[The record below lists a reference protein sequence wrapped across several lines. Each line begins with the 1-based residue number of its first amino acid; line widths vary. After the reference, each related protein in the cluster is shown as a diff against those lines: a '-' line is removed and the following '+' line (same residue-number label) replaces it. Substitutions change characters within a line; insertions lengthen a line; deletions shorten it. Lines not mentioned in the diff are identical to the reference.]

1 MALRR
6 VDRRSVTDE
15 VFDQLLADMIDG
27 ELAAGEPLPSERRLA
42 EVLGVSRPAVR
53 EAIQR
58 MTHAGLVQVRQGG
71 STVVRDYR
79 RHAGLDLLPRLL
91 LPAGQPDPAVAR
103 SILEARLHVGPKVA
117 MLAAERGGARL
128 ADALTAAVDALD
140 AATGDAV
147 AQQQHA
153 LTFWDHVVDG
163 ADSIAFRLMFN
174 GLRAAYEPAIEA
186 LATAMA
192 AEVSRVDNY
201 RALADAIVAGDADA
215 ARTAALDLLSP
226 ATAAMMTVL
235 DRLEQE
241 S

>member
-71 STVVRDYR
+71 GTVVKDYR
-79 RHAGLDLLPRLL
+79 QHAGLDLLPRLL
-91 LPAGQPDPAVAR
+91 SPSGQPDPKVVR
-103 SILEARLHVGPKVA
+103 SILEARLHVGPKIA
-117 MLAAERGGARL
+117 MLAAERGGKRL
-128 ADALTAAVDALD
+128 ANPLAAAVDALD
-140 AATGDAV
+140 AAAGDAV
-147 AQQQHA
+147 TQQQHA

-174 GLRAAYEPAIEA
+174 GLRAAYEPAIGA
-186 LATAMA
+186 LTTAMA
-192 AEVSRVDNY
+192 AEVTRVDNY
-201 RALADAIVAGDADA
+201 RLLAAAIVAGDVDA
-215 ARTAALDLLSP
+215 TRTAALDLLSP
-226 ATAAMMTVL
+226 ATSAMLTVL
-235 DRLEQE
+235 DRLEE
-241 S
+241 L